1 MNFFVLN
8 LFCFGFFRGGGG
20 GNAEIYPIEK
30 NGNYML
36 LEHVFESFLFTG
48 LDHDGIYRISGNL
61 AQIQKLRCQVDQG
74 KKTKLIYS
82 MLIF

>member
-1 MNFFVLN
+1 MNFLVLN
-8 LFCFGFFRGGGG
+8 LFCFGFFKGGG
-20 GNAEIYPIEK
+20 EMLKFTLKK

-82 MLIF
+82 MLIL

>member
-1 MNFFVLN
+1 
-8 LFCFGFFRGGGG
+8 
-20 GNAEIYPIEK
+20 
-30 NGNYML
+30 ML

-82 MLIF
+82 MLILWYEHGQCIVNAIPKHTA